1 MNFLNF
7 ELMQR
12 SHMLNHLM
20 FLLEFFIVA
29 MNIHRMNARVKLKME
44 GKYVNQVFLKT
55 DS

>member
-20 FLLEFFIVA
+20 FLLESFIVA
-29 MNIHRMNARVKLKME
+29 MNIHRMNARVKLKMK